1 MVDTLLSWS
10 AASQQQAPRSNH
22 CPVQLLDISC
32 EFIIRLGSL
41 LFGSIEFQ
49 VLFQRRWS
57 IRDEFL
63 LFTRLSYR
71 HLNGGHLST
80 PLKPTRGVEVESLNL
95 GGSRI
100 SGKIKKKTTFYFWN
114 HSLIS
119 IHVRQRSTSVIG
131 TISDNH
137 CHPTLITY
145 NEIRSHFPRWTI
157 SWRASSNVR
166 PALAPSC
173 NVLRSRVRWNS
184 EISVPGV
191 FCVECPSRDVLWA
204 SRTENREAICP
215 FCVLVFIRLLPGW
228 WTSYVGT

>member
-49 VLFQRRWS
+49 VLFERRWS

-100 SGKIKKKTTFYFWN
+100 SGKIKKNNFLFLKSFINFYP
-114 HSLIS
+114 
-119 IHVRQRSTSVIG
+119 RSTTLNIG
-131 TISDNH
+131 DRDDKWQPLPLSL
-137 CHPTLITY
+137 CTY

-215 FCVLVFIRLLPGW
+215 FCVLVFICLLPGW
-228 WTSYVGT
+228 WTTYV

>member
-1 MVDTLLSWS
+1 MVDTLLFWS

-71 HLNGGHLST
+71 HLNGVHLST

-95 GGSRI
+95 SGSRI
-100 SGKIKKKTTFYFWN
+100 SVKIKKNNFLFLKSFINFYP
-114 HSLIS
+114 
-119 IHVRQRSTSVIG
+119 RSTTLNIG
-131 TISDNH
+131 D
-137 CHPTLITY
+137 
-145 NEIRSHFPRWTI
+145 
-157 SWRASSNVR
+157 
-166 PALAPSC
+166 
-173 NVLRSRVRWNS
+173 
-184 EISVPGV
+184 
-191 FCVECPSRDVLWA
+191 RDDK
-204 SRTENREAICP
+204 
-215 FCVLVFIRLLPGW
+215 
-228 WTSYVGT
+228 